1 MDVEPIVIPE
11 MRKRMSKSIRI
22 KTRVGSKSKRVRDL
36 SPKKGSDAS
45 RVVEEQAKATEAIQ
59 EEDNVDNLIDENMEL
74 RTELTNMV
82 AIFEQYLKVASLKS
96 TAERI

>member
-36 SPKKGSDAS
+36 SPKKGDVRA
-45 RVVEEQAKATEAIQ
+45 VEE
-59 EEDNVDNLIDENMEL
+59 
-74 RTELTNMV
+74 
-82 AIFEQYLKVASLKS
+82 
-96 TAERI
+96 

>member
-1 MDVEPIVIPE
+1 M
-11 MRKRMSKSIRI
+11 
-22 KTRVGSKSKRVRDL
+22 
-36 SPKKGSDAS
+36 
-45 RVVEEQAKATEAIQ
+45 KATEAIQ

-96 TAERI
+96 KAERI